1 MGLVMRTGNTSL
13 FSRRSWRATGFT
25 LLEMMVVLAIIA
37 ILVGIAAGRY
47 DRSVRRAQE
56 ATLKSDLKTMRQA
69 IEQYS
74 VDKLA
79 APQSLEDLVSAGYL
93 REVPTDPF
101 TQQRDWQLKFDEVL
115 LSPDQNST
123 GVTDVHSNSPLISPF
138 ENTPYNTW

>member
-1 MGLVMRTGNTSL
+1 MLTGKTPPLPRRTL
-13 FSRRSWRATGFT
+13 RSAAGFT

-56 ATLKSDLKTMRQA
+56 ATLMSDLKTMRQA
-69 IEQYS
+69 IEQYT
-74 VDKLA
+74 VDKLT

-93 REVPTDPF
+93 REIPKDPI
-101 TQQRDWQLKFDEVL
+101 TQQRDWQLKFEDVL
-115 LSPDQNST
+115 LSPDQGSA
-123 GVTDVHSNSPLISPF
+123 GLTDVHSNSPLVSSV

>member
-1 MGLVMRTGNTSL
+1 MLTGKTSPIP
-13 FSRRSWRATGFT
+13 RRALRSAAGFT

-69 IEQYS
+69 IEQYT
-74 VDKLA
+74 VDKQA

-93 REVPTDPF
+93 REIPVDPI
-101 TQQRDWQLKFDEVL
+101 TQQRDWQLKFEDVL
-115 LSPDQNST
+115 LSADQNST
-123 GVTDVHSNSPLISPF
+123 GLTDVHSNSPLVSSV